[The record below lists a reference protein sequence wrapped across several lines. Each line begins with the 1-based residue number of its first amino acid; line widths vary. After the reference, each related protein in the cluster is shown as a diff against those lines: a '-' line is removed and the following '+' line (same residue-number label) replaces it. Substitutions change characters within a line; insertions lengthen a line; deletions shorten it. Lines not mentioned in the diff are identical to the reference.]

1 MGAKILK
8 NPWDSKQ
15 NPKKSHAEF
24 RSLNNSQKALNDI
37 IRKIKT
43 LEIESVCVCL
53 FIIPSE
59 VVIRGTTTN
68 LQVVLNSR
76 QLKSQLKSSHPFL
89 LILAKF
95 SMEVAHPNYVK

>member
-1 MGAKILK
+1 MTGLIEWGAKILK
-8 NPWDSKQ
+8 NSWDSKQ

-43 LEIESVCVCL
+43 EIESVCVCL

-59 VVIRGTTTN
+59 VVIRGHY
-68 LQVVLNSR
+68 QE
-76 QLKSQLKSSHPFL
+76 SSGCF
-89 LILAKF
+89 
-95 SMEVAHPNYVK
+95 E